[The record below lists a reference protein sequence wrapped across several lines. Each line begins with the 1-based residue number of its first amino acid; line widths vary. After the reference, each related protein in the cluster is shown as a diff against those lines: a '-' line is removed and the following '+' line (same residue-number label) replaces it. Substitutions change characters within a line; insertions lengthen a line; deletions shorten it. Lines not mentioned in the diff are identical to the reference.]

1 MIISSIHDTDM
12 QLKYDQVKKV
22 KNRAEFYIF
31 RFFCFV
37 LFCFDFFVRPRP
49 KVELG
54 LVRLI
59 KISTFG
65 LSLIFDFFL
74 VIANGMLSLPV
85 TLPHAG

>member
-1 MIISSIHDTDM
+1 M

-31 RFFCFV
+31 RFLCFV

>member
-1 MIISSIHDTDM
+1 M
-12 QLKYDQVKKV
+12 QLKYDQVRRV

>member
-1 MIISSIHDTDM
+1 M